1 MVQTSTFSILT
12 QIYPEDVNFV
22 TSWMETAGGIGLA
35 GGPLIGVV
43 LYELGG
49 TTLIF
54 LLLFTISMLIA
65 FFIKIYLP
73 EYKSTTQDSEDES
86 DESDEVT
93 YKQLLS
99 NKGVI
104 FANL

>member
-1 MVQTSTFSILT
+1 
-12 QIYPEDVNFV
+12 
-22 TSWMETAGGIGLA
+22 METAGGIGLA

-65 FFIKIYLP
+65 FFIKTYLP
-73 EYKSTTQDSEDES
+73 EYKSTTQDSEE
-86 DESDEVT
+86 ESDEVT

-99 NKGVI
+99 NKGVV
-104 FANL
+104 FASL